1 MGESIYSKS
10 RKGRPTYRFVSETP
24 PAPQGIPAEYL
35 REGPIGL
42 PEVSEAQV
50 MRHYIDLSVKNHHVD
65 RDLFPLGSCTMKYN
79 PKINDDVASLPG
91 FSALHPEQSAGDV
104 QGALEV
110 MNVLED
116 KLCAISGM
124 DAVTLQTVAGAQGE
138 LLGLMLAKAYFDDR
152 GESRNTVLVPDSAHG
167 TNPSSAAVAGF
178 KIKTFK
184 SGDDGRVDVGV
195 LADALD
201 DDTAVLMLTVPNTLG
216 LFEERIEEI
225 TRLVHDKGGLC
236 YLDGANL
243 NALMGRCRPGDFGFD
258 VMHFNLHK
266 TFSTPH
272 GGGGP
277 GSGPVG
283 VKSHLEPY
291 LPAPRLA
298 GNGEGFTLDYDR
310 PKSVGALHSFYGNFA
325 IYLRALVYI
334 TRLGAEGV
342 RRASGAAILN
352 ANYLAASLSHL
363 YPIPYGERCMHEFVA
378 TGEPFKSHGVR
389 TLDIAKRLLDFGF
402 YAPTVYFPLVVP
414 EALMVEPTET
424 EGKETLD
431 RFVSALTQIARE
443 AAESPEVLKEAPHNT
458 PVRRLDET
466 TANRNPVLTAP
477 REEDKT

>member
-1 MGESIYSKS
+1 MGETIYSKS
-10 RKGRPTYRFVSETP
+10 RKGRPAWRVVSTP
-24 PAPQGIPAEYL
+24 PEVPHEIPEAYL
-35 REGPIGL
+35 RSGPIGL
-42 PEVSEAQV
+42 PEVSEPQV

-79 PKINDDVASLPG
+79 PKINEDIAGWPG
-91 FSALHPEQSAGDV
+91 FAGLHPEQSEEDV

-110 MNVLED
+110 MAVLEE
-116 KLCAISGM
+116 KLAVISGM
-124 DAVTLQTVAGAQGE
+124 DHVTLQPAAGAQGE
-138 LLGLMLAKAYFDDR
+138 LLGLMLARAYFDDR
-152 GESRNTVLVPDSAHG
+152 GESRTTVLVPDSAHG

-178 KIKTFK
+178 RTKTFK
-184 SGDDGRVDVGV
+184 SGEDGRVDVAT
-195 LADALD
+195 LAEALD
-201 DDTAVLMLTVPNTLG
+201 DDIAVMMLTVPNTLG
-216 LFEERIEEI
+216 LFETDIEEI
-225 TRLVHDKGGLC
+225 TGIVHEKGGLC

-243 NALMGRCRPGDFGFD
+243 NAMMGRCRPGDIGFD

-283 VKSHLEPY
+283 AKSFLEPY
-291 LPAPRLA
+291 LPIPRVHKSDGRYSLQ
-298 GNGEGFTLDYDR
+298 EDF
-310 PKSVGALHSFYGNFA
+310 PKSIGKLHSFYGNFG

-342 RRASGAAILN
+342 RRASGAAVLN
-352 ANYLAASLSHL
+352 ANYLAALLAEL
-363 YPIPYGERCMHEFVA
+363 YPIPFGQRCMHEFVA
-378 TGEPFKSHGVR
+378 TGEPFKKHGIR

-431 RFVSALTQIARE
+431 RFAQVLARIAQE
-443 AAESPEVLKEAPHNT
+443 AVETPDLLKEAPHDT
-458 PVRRLDET
+458 PVRRLDEAA
-466 TANRNPVLTAP
+466 ANRHPVVAVP
-477 REEDKT
+477 REDA